1 MQATDMSSHCHASEK
16 CVRRHGTR
24 GVVWSC
30 VCLFPAEAVSDLVSN
45 PTKVQRV
52 ASCHKSCAQLVVS
65 MLEPSMQPMRL
76 EDC

>member
-1 MQATDMSSHCHASEK
+1 MHLRNVLEDMALEVLCGA
-16 CVRRHGTR
+16 
-24 GVVWSC
+24 

-52 ASCHKSCAQLVVS
+52 ASCRKSCAQLVVS

>member
-1 MQATDMSSHCHASEK
+1 M
-16 CVRRHGTR
+16 
-24 GVVWSC
+24 
-30 VCLFPAEAVSDLVSN
+30 CLFPAEAVSDLVSN